1 MSLFSACEFKSYSPS
16 YALKSTPQFTLRYS
30 AELNVKPDG
39 TWGKSPYSSIAKGI
53 FKVKSS
59 YDSAKAQVEMSI
71 SVDSLEFKSS
81 ERAPQEDL
89 YMVERLKKYHS
100 KVVLTRTGQILSLE
114 EEPVLPPIE
123 FSPLNFGRLMILGL
137 PAFPSSK
144 IKIGTSWESVQP
156 LLDKFHPE
164 SQVTRRFKL
173 ESIQEST
180 KGKLLLCSVDFNVRL
195 EEGLPTLTGK
205 GEMEF
210 DLESGGPIS
219 ANLEVEGRFVSPVS
233 EKTVDSQT
241 TSSVPLRLKER
252 LSLRF
257 SN

>member
-1 MSLFSACEFKSYSPS
+1 MKLNDAVFGLLFEARGTPRSSFESL
-16 YALKSTPQFTLRYS
+16 L
-30 AELNVKPDG
+30 V
-39 TWGKSPYSSIAKGI
+39 GKS
-53 FKVKSS
+53 
-59 YDSAKAQVEMSI
+59 
-71 SVDSLEFKSS
+71 
-81 ERAPQEDL
+81 
-89 YMVERLKKYHS
+89 LK
-100 KVVLTRTGQILSLE
+100 
-114 EEPVLPPIE
+114 VLPGDEKLCEIDV
-123 FSPLNFGRLMILGL
+123 
-137 PAFPSSK
+137 AD
-144 IKIGTSWESVQP
+144 
-156 LLDKFHPE
+156 LDKFHPE